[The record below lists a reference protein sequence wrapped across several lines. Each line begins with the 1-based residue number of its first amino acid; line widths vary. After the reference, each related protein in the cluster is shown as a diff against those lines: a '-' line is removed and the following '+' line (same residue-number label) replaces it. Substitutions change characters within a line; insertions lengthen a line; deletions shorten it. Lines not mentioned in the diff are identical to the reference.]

1 MTDLHGWTHV
11 NWEVLS
17 VGDCEFVRQALFPA
31 AFAGD
36 EAIKRQY
43 REGTR

>member
-1 MTDLHGWTHV
+1 MTGLRAWTDV

-17 VGDCEFVRQALFPA
+17 VGDCDFVRQALSPA

-36 EAIKRQY
+36 EAITGQHV
-43 REGTR
+43 EGK

>member
-1 MTDLHGWTHV
+1 MTGLRAWTDV

-17 VGDCEFVRQALFPA
+17 VGDYDLVGQALCPA

-36 EAIKRQY
+36 EAIKGQHW
-43 REGTR
+43 EGKQ